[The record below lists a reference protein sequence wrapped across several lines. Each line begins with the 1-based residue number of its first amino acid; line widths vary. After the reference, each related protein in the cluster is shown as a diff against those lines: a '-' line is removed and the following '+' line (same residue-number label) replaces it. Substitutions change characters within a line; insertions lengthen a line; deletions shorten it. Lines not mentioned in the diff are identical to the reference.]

1 MPKLSRHAGCT
12 YSARVPSVTNTI
24 DARQPRTRSGL
35 YDVQLRWTHMHAAAR
50 RKLGRKMAA
59 NWCVTGMLTSLEK
72 RMVGLYAVKVVGRLP
87 NADE

>member
-1 MPKLSRHAGCT
+1 
-12 YSARVPSVTNTI
+12 
-24 DARQPRTRSGL
+24 
-35 YDVQLRWTHMHAAAR
+35 MHAAAR
-50 RKLGRKMAA
+50 RKLGRKMAT

>member
-1 MPKLSRHAGCT
+1 
-12 YSARVPSVTNTI
+12 
-24 DARQPRTRSGL
+24 
-35 YDVQLRWTHMHAAAR
+35 MHVAAR

-59 NWCVTGMLTSLEK
+59 DWCVTGMLTSLEK